1 MTLKTAIAAQLK
13 AKREEFG
20 ISQDR
25 LAAKAGVS
33 TRYYQSIEAAEKQ
46 PSLDVIF
53 KLATAFECD
62 YSELIQPVWDE
73 WHTCRQDDQQ
83 V

>member
-1 MTLKTAIAAQLK
+1 LTKCAELN
-13 AKREEFG
+13 
-20 ISQDR
+20 D
-25 LAAKAGVS
+25 
-33 TRYYQSIEAAEKQ
+33 IEAAKKQ

-73 WHTCRQDDQQ
+73 WHTVDKIVNKFDPKDEQTASISPKNSVKQSHLKQ
-83 V
+83 